1 MHHEDWEVFYMKKKM
16 AMLLALTLSLG
27 CMGTACGSSKTADA
41 DSKKKNVASVT
52 TDEVSE
58 EETLLSGSHIAV
70 VGSTLTVGNGKT
82 SYTDYLEKKNG
93 MTVDVFATRDATL
106 TGDGEQS
113 YKAQLDAMDKD
124 ATWDM
129 ILVEIPPTETDKKA
143 EVGELSESEDRDTY
157 DLETLTGAYQYIVSY
172 CWETWKAPVV
182 FVTGI
187 QEGKKDNI
195 YDMRQ
200 AVWPV
205 KYGMDH
211 AYVMDLWEKLDYKD
225 KNISTYKQKDGT
237 LSDAGYMNWY
247 GPTLQTELIEKYGE
261 VASDKINELPQYDP
275 ANVEALADSPLK
287 GKKIIFLG
295 SSVTFGSNSNEASF
309 VEYLAARDGI
319 AYVKEAV
326 SGTTLVDNGETS
338 YIARMKANIP
348 DQKADLFI
356 CQLSTNDATTGQP
369 MGEISDSKN
378 MDDFDTTTVAGAM
391 EYIIAYAD
399 QHYGCPVMFYT
410 GTKYDSEQ
418 YGEMV
423 ELTKKLQEKWGIG
436 IIDMWDDL
444 DADIPEYHYYM
455 ANGIHPNRAG
465 YLDWWTPFFEQEIEK
480 YLDLN

>member
-1 MHHEDWEVFYMKKKM
+1 
-16 AMLLALTLSLG
+16 
-27 CMGTACGSSKTADA
+27 
-41 DSKKKNVASVT
+41 
-52 TDEVSE
+52 
-58 EETLLSGSHIAV
+58 
-70 VGSTLTVGNGKT
+70 
-82 SYTDYLEKKNG
+82 
-93 MTVDVFATRDATL
+93 
-106 TGDGEQS
+106 
-113 YKAQLDAMDKD
+113 
-124 ATWDM
+124 
-129 ILVEIPPTETDKKA
+129 
-143 EVGELSESEDRDTY
+143 
-157 DLETLTGAYQYIVSY
+157 
-172 CWETWKAPVV
+172 
-182 FVTGI
+182 
-187 QEGKKDNI
+187 
-195 YDMRQ
+195 MRQ

-247 GPTLQTELIEKYGE
+247 GPALQTELIEKYGE

-319 AYVKEAV
+319 VYVKEAV

>member
-1 MHHEDWEVFYMKKKM
+1 
-16 AMLLALTLSLG
+16 
-27 CMGTACGSSKTADA
+27 
-41 DSKKKNVASVT
+41 
-52 TDEVSE
+52 
-58 EETLLSGSHIAV
+58 
-70 VGSTLTVGNGKT
+70 
-82 SYTDYLEKKNG
+82 
-93 MTVDVFATRDATL
+93 
-106 TGDGEQS
+106 
-113 YKAQLDAMDKD
+113 
-124 ATWDM
+124 
-129 ILVEIPPTETDKKA
+129 
-143 EVGELSESEDRDTY
+143 
-157 DLETLTGAYQYIVSY
+157 
-172 CWETWKAPVV
+172 
-182 FVTGI
+182 
-187 QEGKKDNI
+187 
-195 YDMRQ
+195 
-200 AVWPV
+200 
-205 KYGMDH
+205 
-211 AYVMDLWEKLDYKD
+211 
-225 KNISTYKQKDGT
+225 
-237 LSDAGYMNWY
+237 
-247 GPTLQTELIEKYGE
+247 
-261 VASDKINELPQYDP
+261 
-275 ANVEALADSPLK
+275 
-287 GKKIIFLG
+287 
-295 SSVTFGSNSNEASF
+295 

-319 AYVKEAV
+319 VYVKEAV

>member
-1 MHHEDWEVFYMKKKM
+1 MKRKI
-16 AMLLALTLSLG
+16 AMLLALTLTVG
-27 CMGTACGSSKTADA
+27 CIGTGCGSKKADA
-41 DSKKKNVASVT
+41 DSSENDDAELKAEEVT
-52 TDEVSE
+52 A
-58 EETLLSGSHIAV
+58 EETLLTGKHIAV
-70 VGSTLTVGNGKT
+70 VGSTLTAGNGKT
-82 SYTDYLEKKNG
+82 SYTDYLEKKND
-93 MTVDVFATRDATL
+93 MTVDVFAEKDATI
-106 TGDGEQS
+106 TGDGENS
-113 YKAQLDAMDKD
+113 YIATLEGMDAEASYDL
-124 ATWDM
+124 
-129 ILVEIPPTETDKKA
+129 ILVEIPPTETDQKA
-143 EVGELSESEDRDTY
+143 EVGEQIDGTDLSAYDTS
-157 DLETLTGAYQYIVSY
+157 TLTGAYQYIATY
-172 CWETWKAPVV
+172 CWQTWQAPAV
-182 FVTGI
+182 FVTSVQKG
-187 QEGKKDNI
+187 EKDAI

-211 AYVMDLWEKLDYKD
+211 VFVLDLWEKLDYED
-225 KNISTYKQKDGT
+225 KNLDAYKQKDGT
-237 LSDAGYMNWY
+237 LTDAGYMNWY
-247 GPTLQTELIEKYGE
+247 GPTLQEELLSKYAE
-261 VASDKINELPQYDP
+261 VASEKTNELPQYDP
-275 ANVEALADSPLK
+275 ANVQALAASPLQ

-295 SSVTFGSNSNEASF
+295 SSVTFGSNSNEVSF

-319 AYVKEAV
+319 EYVKEAV
-326 SGTTLVDNGETS
+326 SGTTLVDNGDSS

-348 DQKADLFI
+348 DQQADLFI

-378 MDDFDTTTVAGAM
+378 IDDFDTTTIAGAM

-399 QHYGCPVMFYT
+399 EHYGCPVMFYT

-480 YLDLN
+480 YLGLN

>member
-1 MHHEDWEVFYMKKKM
+1 MKKKI
-16 AMLLALTLSLG
+16 AILLALTLTAG
-27 CMGTACGSSKTADA
+27 CVGTGCGSKKADA
-41 DSKKKNVASVT
+41 DTAKNDDTEVKVEEVT
-52 TDEVSE
+52 A
-58 EETLLSGSHIAV
+58 EETLLTGKHIAV

-82 SYTDYLEKKNG
+82 SYTDYLEKKND
-93 MTVDVFATRDATL
+93 MTVDVVAKKDATI
-106 TGDGEQS
+106 TGDGEDS
-113 YKAQLDAMDKD
+113 YMALLQGMDADVSY
-124 ATWDM
+124 DM
-129 ILVEIPPTETDKKA
+129 ILVEIPTTETDQKAKK
-143 EVGELSESEDRDTY
+143 GELSDSEDSNDY
-157 DLETLTGAYQYIVSY
+157 DLSTLTGAYQSIVSY
-172 CWETWKAPVV
+172 AWETWEAPVA
-182 FVTGI
+182 FITGI
-187 QEGKKDNI
+187 QEGEKDAI

-211 AYVMDLWEKLDYKD
+211 VFVLDLWEKLDYED
-225 KNISTYKQKDGT
+225 KHLDAYKQKEGT
-237 LSDAGYMNWY
+237 LTDAGYMNWY
-247 GPTLQTELIEKYGE
+247 GPTLQEELLSKYAE
-261 VASDKINELPQYDP
+261 VASEKTNELPQYNP

-319 AYVKEAV
+319 EYVKEAV
-326 SGTTLVDNGETS
+326 SGTTLVDNGDSS

-348 DQKADLFI
+348 DQQADLFI

-378 MDDFDTTTVAGAM
+378 IEDFDTTTIAGAM
-391 EYIIAYAD
+391 EYIIAYAEE
-399 QHYGCPVMFYT
+399 HYGCPVMFYT
-410 GTKYDSEQ
+410 GTKYDSKQ
-418 YGEMV
+418 YAEMV

-480 YLDLN
+480 YLGLN